1 MAYIQHPLIRTVIG
15 RAIEVHHVLGPGL
28 MESSYSRCFAYEL
41 IVAGIPFRQEV
52 RMPIQYK
59 DVTIE
64 CGYRADFIIDGWLLI
79 EVKSVETIL
88 PIHIA
93 QTMTYLRLSEARQAL
108 ILNFNCIRLVDGI
121 RSLVLSDEKRRRA
134 GVPSDAVEVPIEG
147 I

>member
-1 MAYIQHPLIRTVIG
+1 
-15 RAIEVHHVLGPGL
+15 
-28 MESSYSRCFAYEL
+28 MESSYSRYFAYEL

-121 RSLVLSDEKRRRA
+121 RSLVRSDEKRGRA
-134 GVPSDAVEVPIEG
+134 GVPSDTLEVPIEG